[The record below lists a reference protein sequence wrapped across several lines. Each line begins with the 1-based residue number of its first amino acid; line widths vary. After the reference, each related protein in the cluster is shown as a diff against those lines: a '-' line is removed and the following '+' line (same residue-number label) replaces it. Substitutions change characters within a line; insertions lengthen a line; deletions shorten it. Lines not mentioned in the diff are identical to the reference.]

1 MTEIAIGDRIS
12 ASARWSHGRNKLHI
26 NNIAKC
32 KFSSV
37 IPRSWSP
44 KSWIQF
50 LSFHYRHPSDRI
62 ELHNLL
68 LFTDQHVRKFRNIWL
83 KMDRNSQKLTFEDSI
98 NSLQKHMSYNFSLVV
113 KTHSTS
119 SFLNDPCKR
128 RKLKTHQPLWSIHW
142 RRSSMGGW
150 APYFSKAGML
160 KSSTK
165 ITHCFPFWGPKIPG
179 FLLNSFPS
187 IMSWVWF
194 ALVWAE
200 KLKKMDCQLQYELNE
215 VYWQAEIKFIH
226 FVHSICVST
235 QL

>member
-12 ASARWSHGRNKLHI
+12 ASTRWSHGRNKLHI
-26 NNIAKC
+26 NNTAKC

-68 LFTDQHVRKFRNIWL
+68 LFTDQQVRKFRNIWL

-113 KTHSTS
+113 KNIQLHHFWMIHASKRSWKPTS
-119 SFLNDPCKR
+119 LCD
-128 RKLKTHQPLWSIHW
+128 
-142 RRSSMGGW
+142 
-150 APYFSKAGML
+150 
-160 KSSTK
+160 
-165 ITHCFPFWGPKIPG
+165 
-179 FLLNSFPS
+179 PS
-187 IMSWVWF
+187 I
-194 ALVWAE
+194 
-200 KLKKMDCQLQYELNE
+200 DGE
-215 VYWQAEIKFIH
+215 VQWEVGHRIFPKQACLSHPQRSHTASLFEVQKFQ
-226 FVHSICVST
+226 VSF
-235 QL
+235 

>member
-1 MTEIAIGDRIS
+1 
-12 ASARWSHGRNKLHI
+12 
-26 NNIAKC
+26 
-32 KFSSV
+32 
-37 IPRSWSP
+37 
-44 KSWIQF
+44 
-50 LSFHYRHPSDRI
+50 
-62 ELHNLL
+62 
-68 LFTDQHVRKFRNIWL
+68 
-83 KMDRNSQKLTFEDSI
+83 
-98 NSLQKHMSYNFSLVV
+98 
-113 KTHSTS
+113 
-119 SFLNDPCKR
+119 
-128 RKLKTHQPLWSIHW
+128 
-142 RRSSMGGW
+142 MGGW